1 MTLSEFD
8 IKRCEKLVAEFIE
21 RRRPPPRL
29 RKEVD
34 LAFRIKGPSVEI
46 FKIRAQD
53 TKRQVHRIAKATYL
67 KGVVGSVN
75 DQSKRKSHFNIKGT
89 LIMASGDPNSGWSD
103 PIGTFSRLQLAVK
116 ILATG
121 DGPRKVR
128 IDEATSA
135 LTGLVPGDFP
145 KAMRGKAES
154 VLGVREKVRRDHGSK
169 RVSFPFDQLKPKEC
183 TALIQD
189 VLSLYEAC
197 LCDMTREIKEIV
209 RPNDE

>member
-1 MTLSEFD
+1 M
-8 IKRCEKLVAEFIE
+8 INQ
-21 RRRPPPRL
+21 
-29 RKEVD
+29 KES
-34 LAFRIKGPSVEI
+34 L
-46 FKIRAQD
+46 
-53 TKRQVHRIAKATYL
+53 TAT
-67 KGVVGSVN
+67 S
-75 DQSKRKSHFNIKGT
+75 GT

-121 DGPRKVR
+121 DGSRKVR

-135 LTGLVPGDFP
+135 LTGLVPEYFP
-145 KAMRGKAES
+145 KAMREKAER

-169 RVSFPFDQLKPKEC
+169 LVSFPFDHLKPKEC

-189 VLSLYEAC
+189 ILSLYEAC

>member
-1 MTLSEFD
+1 ME
-8 IKRCEKLVAEFIE
+8 
-21 RRRPPPRL
+21 
-29 RKEVD
+29 
-34 LAFRIKGPSVEI
+34 
-46 FKIRAQD
+46 
-53 TKRQVHRIAKATYL
+53 
-67 KGVVGSVN
+67 VVGSVN

-89 LIMASGDPNSGWSD
+89 LIMAPGDPNSGWSD

-128 IDEATSA
+128 MDEATSA
-135 LTGLVPGDFP
+135 LTGLVPGYFP